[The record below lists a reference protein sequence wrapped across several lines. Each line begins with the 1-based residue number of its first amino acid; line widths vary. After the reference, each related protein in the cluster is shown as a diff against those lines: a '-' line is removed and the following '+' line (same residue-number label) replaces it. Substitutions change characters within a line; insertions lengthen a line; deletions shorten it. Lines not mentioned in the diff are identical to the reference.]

1 MVPGTFVD
9 QSTITVV
16 TPPRKNKNDTAHVSV
31 TNDGATFTSL
41 PGVRKGGAGSY
52 LEFNFVGH
60 APWGPWDLGVDQTS
74 TSGVTPVLISR
85 TGGKLVDGAT
95 EGSDFY
101 ASDDLFCAHGVSASR
116 TFSKFTEVEYVTGS
130 KIDTEPDKDSLLTVA
145 PTVGDA
151 YDTHVQRD
159 ATYEIVVV
167 NDAGVL
173 KWKWRKWSLGMFPS
187 GVYSGLHAFSTSA
200 TELEYGVMITFA
212 SATGK
217 SIGDVWRFDAL
228 TKSPYAT
235 RGVFVDVKRVL
246 CQLPP
251 ADPSGVDV
259 DIYTAGSQRELKVS
273 YRGLH
278 SFSDVTYTD
287 ATGVKSYT
295 GSPKDLGT
303 DTTDLQFTEDTK
315 LFAHGYFSGPE
326 DLRFEVEMTSASA
339 FKFRAYRVNDSTCKT
354 STAGAWCAWSAV
366 VTGVTVANSV
376 HLKHGAFVSFATAG
390 GKVAGETWQ
399 FDALTFWST
408 TFSPVVETVAGA
420 TGDDDAVMYVEGTF
434 VGTYDET
441 FEVEIMADTGTFRW
455 KAYDAS
461 TGDGSSSVWT
471 DAVSVSQSAT
481 LLRKGVSVNWLTLGG
496 KTFGDKFTFTA
507 FHGHVT
513 TTLGKSYVSDAV
525 AKSSN
530 AAGDARTPTIT
541 GTYLGHEKAR
551 LRMQIAGACTTSCS
565 EFKWIFEKAV
575 LPLSP
580 GVEPVYTGGMFSE
593 LTTMQSLGQSL
604 AYGIYVTWGLTS
616 GYKVGNEYFVDLF
629 QSPTSVLPATPNDFD
644 FPNDFQATQDLRS
657 TYTDADGDAP
667 TKDAVITIEFT
678 SGTAFKWRLNTGAFS
693 VATTVATDEPFTL
706 ARGVNVTFSATSGF
720 TAGSKFLIPLKT
732 HLPRVTSVTTDHGGS
747 KHWPTIARPVAAQ
760 TNYANPPNQGS
771 PLSDVVPLKSN
782 TGAHTIHAFPLAG
795 SLSGGGSAVS
805 GSGYANGVG
814 IGLSNVITGT
824 ITNGY
829 LAHSYPTA
837 YLKIA
842 GAASNSKVD
851 GTYANDLVVTGT
863 YTGTASWTYQLEP
876 DGTGNTFRWRKF
888 GLGATEAEAT
898 VWATGVAIATAGA
911 AAFDEGLV
919 ATFVSP
925 TYAVS
930 VPSVTRWTF
939 TANKGHSFQFRDSGR
954 ANWSDEVVIDG
965 TTQALSSGVAVR
977 FSQLSGYAPGDQFVI
992 ANRTIASYGTFTGV
1006 NDATFVV
1013 DITHNNDVDPPIFDR
1028 ATGSTSTG
1036 LYAQLTVTGTYAGRS
1051 TYVYEVKI
1059 VTAVAGVS
1067 RFRWR
1072 KYLRGF
1078 GDGGGPFS
1086 ASDKSLS
1093 LSPVLLDD
1101 GVYVTWGAIAG
1112 HGVGDKWRVVAHAG
1126 DAFKWRADI
1135 DGDAWSLVRS
1145 VTDVGLVEADS
1156 SNVGTEVANVDVRA
1170 TGEYTG
1176 LTDAS
1181 FAVEVL
1187 AGGTSFRWKKGEYL
1201 PSPGI
1206 DGTENV
1212 LFTAADLPNNFGA
1225 GTWSP
1230 SINMD
1235 SETYEMRDGVFVA
1248 FVTASGYTAGDLFY
1262 VPCKRKGRHA
1272 LSHGVSIAFG
1282 SDSGYSPSDR
1292 WSVSANAAIAAR
1304 GPFSGGTE
1312 MHIKG
1317 SGFIQSTGLLCRFSD
1332 SRTLVTATFPGTF
1345 VSANHVA
1352 CASPRHAMDTV
1363 SDPEFSGSG
1372 SSDLQ
1377 TRGVFTGTQ
1386 SLKFTVSMLSATTFS
1401 WRADPVD
1408 EVTGSWSGSV
1418 TVTPGANQVLEEGVR
1433 VVFAA
1438 GATFGT
1444 GDSWVFTAFSS
1455 EYVVGTQADVQLG
1468 TIRPGVLKT
1477 VSISND
1483 GGVSWSAERNGLT
1496 TFLVSDVFVSPS
1508 GDDATGDGTSALPY
1522 RTIQRGIH
1530 ASLVPSGTV
1539 SGNVNATNADTIV
1552 VAPGRYTGA
1561 GNTGLFS
1568 LGKSVIVKAAGAGSV
1583 VIDCA
1588 VRVTGTLSFGETL
1601 AGSYGHGSVSLVG
1614 VNVENC
1620 GM

>member
-1 MVPGTFVD
+1 
-9 QSTITVV
+9 
-16 TPPRKNKNDTAHVSV
+16 
-31 TNDGATFTSL
+31 
-41 PGVRKGGAGSY
+41 
-52 LEFNFVGH
+52 
-60 APWGPWDLGVDQTS
+60 
-74 TSGVTPVLISR
+74 
-85 TGGKLVDGAT
+85 
-95 EGSDFY
+95 
-101 ASDDLFCAHGVSASR
+101 
-116 TFSKFTEVEYVTGS
+116 
-130 KIDTEPDKDSLLTVA
+130 
-145 PTVGDA
+145 
-151 YDTHVQRD
+151 
-159 ATYEIVVV
+159 
-167 NDAGVL
+167 
-173 KWKWRKWSLGMFPS
+173 
-187 GVYSGLHAFSTSA
+187 
-200 TELEYGVMITFA
+200 
-212 SATGK
+212 
-217 SIGDVWRFDAL
+217 
-228 TKSPYAT
+228 
-235 RGVFVDVKRVL
+235 
-246 CQLPP
+246 
-251 ADPSGVDV
+251 
-259 DIYTAGSQRELKVS
+259 
-273 YRGLH
+273 
-278 SFSDVTYTD
+278 
-287 ATGVKSYT
+287 
-295 GSPKDLGT
+295 
-303 DTTDLQFTEDTK
+303 
-315 LFAHGYFSGPE
+315 
-326 DLRFEVEMTSASA
+326 
-339 FKFRAYRVNDSTCKT
+339 
-354 STAGAWCAWSAV
+354 
-366 VTGVTVANSV
+366 
-376 HLKHGAFVSFATAG
+376 
-390 GKVAGETWQ
+390 
-399 FDALTFWST
+399 
-408 TFSPVVETVAGA
+408 
-420 TGDDDAVMYVEGTF
+420 
-434 VGTYDET
+434 
-441 FEVEIMADTGTFRW
+441 
-455 KAYDAS
+455 
-461 TGDGSSSVWT
+461 
-471 DAVSVSQSAT
+471 
-481 LLRKGVSVNWLTLGG
+481 
-496 KTFGDKFTFTA
+496 
-507 FHGHVT
+507 
-513 TTLGKSYVSDAV
+513 
-525 AKSSN
+525 
-530 AAGDARTPTIT
+530 
-541 GTYLGHEKAR
+541 
-551 LRMQIAGACTTSCS
+551 
-565 EFKWIFEKAV
+565 
-575 LPLSP
+575 
-580 GVEPVYTGGMFSE
+580 
-593 LTTMQSLGQSL
+593 
-604 AYGIYVTWGLTS
+604 
-616 GYKVGNEYFVDLF
+616 
-629 QSPTSVLPATPNDFD
+629 
-644 FPNDFQATQDLRS
+644 
-657 TYTDADGDAP
+657 
-667 TKDAVITIEFT
+667 
-678 SGTAFKWRLNTGAFS
+678 
-693 VATTVATDEPFTL
+693 
-706 ARGVNVTFSATSGF
+706 
-720 TAGSKFLIPLKT
+720 
-732 HLPRVTSVTTDHGGS
+732 
-747 KHWPTIARPVAAQ
+747 
-760 TNYANPPNQGS
+760 
-771 PLSDVVPLKSN
+771 
-782 TGAHTIHAFPLAG
+782 
-795 SLSGGGSAVS
+795 
-805 GSGYANGVG
+805 
-814 IGLSNVITGT
+814 
-824 ITNGY
+824 
-829 LAHSYPTA
+829 
-837 YLKIA
+837 
-842 GAASNSKVD
+842 
-851 GTYANDLVVTGT
+851 
-863 YTGTASWTYQLEP
+863 
-876 DGTGNTFRWRKF
+876 
-888 GLGATEAEAT
+888 
-898 VWATGVAIATAGA
+898 
-911 AAFDEGLV
+911 
-919 ATFVSP
+919 
-925 TYAVS
+925 
-930 VPSVTRWTF
+930 
-939 TANKGHSFQFRDSGR
+939 
-954 ANWSDEVVIDG
+954 
-965 TTQALSSGVAVR
+965 
-977 FSQLSGYAPGDQFVI
+977 
-992 ANRTIASYGTFTGV
+992 
-1006 NDATFVV
+1006 
-1013 DITHNNDVDPPIFDR
+1013 
-1028 ATGSTSTG
+1028 
-1036 LYAQLTVTGTYAGRS
+1036 
-1051 TYVYEVKI
+1051 
-1059 VTAVAGVS
+1059 
-1067 RFRWR
+1067 
-1072 KYLRGF
+1072 
-1078 GDGGGPFS
+1078 
-1086 ASDKSLS
+1086 
-1093 LSPVLLDD
+1093 
-1101 GVYVTWGAIAG
+1101 
-1112 HGVGDKWRVVAHAG
+1112 VGDKWRVVAHAG

-1386 SLKFTVSMLSATTFS
+1386 SLKFTVSMLSATTFR